1 MEVLTE
7 VNLVM
12 ILLTRFEVSVSFLRK
27 AKTNSSSLITP
38 SWKKYKYDEDQQPS
52 QNIPLYQHP
61 QPSELPS
68 CVWDEA
74 ECPALCHEPSSDNF
88 QVFSVVEQYSG
99 LTSDSSSRITGER
112 TGWMYKTNNNL
123 CSPV

>member
-38 SWKKYKYDEDQQPS
+38 SWKEQNEIKNLIKDPVYCDMYCIIQYNSIQYDMTYDFT
-52 QNIPLYQHP
+52 L
-61 QPSELPS
+61 SES
-68 CVWDEA
+68 IFDM
-74 ECPALCHEPSSDNF
+74 S
-88 QVFSVVEQYSG
+88 FSVSYNKNGCGV
-99 LTSDSSSRITGER
+99 
-112 TGWMYKTNNNL
+112 NF
-123 CSPV
+123 